1 MEINNFGMSIALGED
16 GQGDRPVNLQ
26 DGQVQMVHGQAYGI
40 RCWNNWDRR
49 CRVTIEVDG
58 VNVGRFQMS
67 AHDDDVIYHPAR
79 DQGCFTFYKLGSAEG
94 KDSALQD
101 DEQLGLVKATFVP
114 EKIQPQGW
122 AIADDEPVYR
132 GGDGSKGIATRG
144 VSAGGTGLS
153 GQSGQQFGT
162 AMPMEED
169 RSQTTVIHL
178 RLVCVEAKS
187 DRPRPLRSNAIP
199 PRP

>member
-1 MEINNFGMSIALGED
+1 MEVNNFSLLIAPEQYSKAIAPAEND
-16 GQGDRPVNLQ
+16 N
-26 DGQVQMVHGQAYGI
+26 GQVEMAHGQVYGV
-40 RCWNNWDRR
+40 RCINNWDRR
-49 CRVTIEVDG
+49 CQVTIEVDG

-162 AMPMEED
+162 AMPIEED
-169 RSQTTVIHL
+169 RSQITVIHL

>member
-1 MEINNFGMSIALGED
+1 MEVNNFSLLIAPEQYSKAIAPAEND
-16 GQGDRPVNLQ
+16 N
-26 DGQVQMVHGQAYGI
+26 GQVEMAHGQVYGV
-40 RCWNNWDRR
+40 RCINNWDRR
-49 CRVTIEVDG
+49 CQVTIEVDG

-122 AIADDEPVYR
+122 AIADDEPVYC

-162 AMPMEED
+162 AMPIEED
-169 RSQTTVIHL
+169 RSQITVIHL